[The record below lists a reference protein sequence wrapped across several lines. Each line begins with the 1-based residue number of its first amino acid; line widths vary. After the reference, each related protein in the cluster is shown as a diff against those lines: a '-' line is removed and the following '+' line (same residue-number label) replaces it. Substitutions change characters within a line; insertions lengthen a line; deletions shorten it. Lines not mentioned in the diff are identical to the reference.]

1 MSRSIDRGQM
11 VTCRELNEG
20 KRKTKG
26 RGRIGAE
33 GREICDVLQ
42 DERVCPSVDVFFANW
57 PALPHYS
64 RVFARQGLPRRS
76 NHLHPAVS

>member
-11 VTCRELNEG
+11 VTRRELNER

-42 DERVCPSVDVFFANW
+42 DERVCPSVDVFFRELAS
-57 PALPHYS
+57 PTALLT
-64 RVFARQGLPRRS
+64 RFRKTRLA
-76 NHLHPAVS
+76 